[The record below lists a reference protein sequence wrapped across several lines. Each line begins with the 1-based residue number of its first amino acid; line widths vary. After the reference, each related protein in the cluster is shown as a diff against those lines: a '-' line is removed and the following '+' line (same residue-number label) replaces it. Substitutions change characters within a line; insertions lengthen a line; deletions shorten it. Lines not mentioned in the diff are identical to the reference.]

1 MPIQTIE
8 PQRLYRQ
15 IADQIRALIRQGE
28 FPVGTRLPAERL
40 LSAQLGVSRPSL
52 REAIIALEVEGLVEV
67 RPGSGI
73 HVVALE
79 SAAPESRLNN
89 AMFGPFDILR
99 ARHLIEGEL
108 AAAAAQ
114 HTSPELIERLRLA
127 LQIMREDIANG
138 IMPIRGDRLF
148 HQAIAQAS
156 GIGPL
161 ERTVT
166 ELFDER
172 NNPLFEKIGQH
183 FENDASWAN
192 ALQEHQAVIDAVAA
206 ANPELARHAM
216 HEHLDKSQTRFAD
229 TWPSAEP
236 VASAT

>member
-1 MPIQTIE
+1 MPIQAIE

-73 HVVALE
+73 HVVASE
-79 SAAPESRLNN
+79 SSVTDSHLNN
-89 AMFGPFDILR
+89 AVFGPFEILR

-114 HTSPELIERLRLA
+114 HANPKLIQRLRAA
-127 LQIMREDIANG
+127 LQVMREDIENSV
-138 IMPIRGDRLF
+138 MPIRGDRLF
-148 HQAIAQAS
+148 HQAIAQAP

-183 FENDASWAN
+183 FENEASWAN
-192 ALQEHQAVIDAVAA
+192 ALQEHQAIIDAIAA
-206 ANPELARHAM
+206 ANPEQARRAM
-216 HEHLDKSQTRFAD
+216 HEHLDNSQTRFAD
-229 TWPSAEP
+229 AWPSAESL
-236 VASAT
+236 ASAN

>member
-1 MPIQTIE
+1 MPIQAIE

-15 IADQIRALIRQGE
+15 IADQIRVLIRSGE

-73 HVVALE
+73 HVVAQE
-79 SAAPESRLNN
+79 NPASESRLTS
-89 AMFGPFDILR
+89 AMFGPFEILR

-108 AAAAAQ
+108 AAAAALHSNPQ
-114 HTSPELIERLRLA
+114 LLA
-127 LQIMREDIANG
+127 QLHAALSLMREDIDHG

-148 HQAIAQAS
+148 HQAIAQAP

-183 FENDASWAN
+183 FENEESWAY
-192 ALQEHQAVIDAVAA
+192 ALQEHQAVIDAIAA
-206 ANPELARHAM
+206 ANPEQARRAM
-216 HEHLDKSQTRFAD
+216 HEHLNKSQTRFAD
-229 TWPSAEP
+229 AWPSAEP

>member
-15 IADQIRALIRQGE
+15 IADQIRALIRSGE

-73 HVVALE
+73 HVVAQE
-79 SAAPESRLNN
+79 NPAAESRLTN
-89 AMFGPFDILR
+89 AMFGPFEILR

-108 AAAAAQ
+108 AAAAAR
-114 HTSPELIERLRLA
+114 HSNPSLLA
-127 LQIMREDIANG
+127 QLHAAVQLMREDIAQG
-138 IMPIRGDRLF
+138 IMPIRGDRQF
-148 HQAIAQAS
+148 HQAIAQAP

-183 FENDASWAN
+183 FENEASWAN
-192 ALQEHQAVIDAVAA
+192 ALQEHQAVIEAIAA
-206 ANPELARHAM
+206 CNPEQARRAM
-216 HEHLDKSQTRFAD
+216 HEHLANSQTRFAD
-229 TWPSAEP
+229 AWPSAELLAL
-236 VASAT
+236 AS

>member
-1 MPIQTIE
+1 MPIQAIE

-15 IADQIRALIRQGE
+15 IADQIRVLIRQGE

-79 SAAPESRLNN
+79 SQVQESHLNT
-89 AMFGPFDILR
+89 ALFGPFEILR

-108 AAAAAQ
+108 AAAAAK
-114 HTSPELIERLRLA
+114 HASPDLLKQLRAA
-127 LQIMREDIANG
+127 LKVMREDIENG

-148 HQAIAQAS
+148 HQAIAQAP

-192 ALQEHQAVIDAVAA
+192 ALQEHQAVIDAIAA
-206 ANPELARHAM
+206 ANPEQARRAM

-229 TWPSAEP
+229 AWPSAEP